1 MTDYMGDVEYLQD
14 LAKRLGDAPENEIAL
29 AYVNAAIQAVWDL
42 SDPEGKADRVRDQ
55 GYHTTGQ
62 CNICGHVVECLIL
75 CTRHR
80 GKGFK
85 T

>member
-42 SDPEGKADRVRDQ
+42 SDPEGQGRQGQGPGLPYDRPVQYLRSCRRVPNTLHKAPGERV
-55 GYHTTGQ
+55 
-62 CNICGHVVECLIL
+62 
-75 CTRHR
+75 
-80 GKGFK
+80 
-85 T
+85 